1 MKELRSKRLHKDE
14 VDLWAGNRTRIIT
27 LVVEIYYLTLP
38 SGLILKLDNCYFIL
52 VLFRNIVSD
61 SYLTFNKFKFII
73 EGNFFSFHNNDVYY
87 GSSIYMNDLYI
98 LDFEMLMF
106 KINLSQ
112 IYELSQINL
121 ILWDFQKNL
130 LDIISTIPIKKKRY
144 LSQNMLYL

>member
-1 MKELRSKRLHKDE
+1 
-14 VDLWAGNRTRIIT
+14 
-27 LVVEIYYLTLP
+27 
-38 SGLILKLDNCYFIL
+38 
-52 VLFRNIVSD
+52 
-61 SYLTFNKFKFII
+61 
-73 EGNFFSFHNNDVYY
+73 
-87 GSSIYMNDLYI
+87 MNDLYI

>member
-27 LVVEIYYLTLP
+27 LVVEIYYLTLL

-73 EGNFFSFHNNDVYY
+73 EGNFFSFHNDDVYY

-98 LDFEMLMF
+98 LDLETLMF

-121 ILWDFQKNL
+121 ILWDFQKK
-130 LDIISTIPIKKKRY
+130 TIGYYFYHPNKKRY